1 MKKKEL
7 TTASI
12 RRIDDPGNI
21 TCNISVSDVK
31 AFTENPNIL
40 IIQSITQGC
49 TRLTIYPV
57 DKDDILKISLSGSNI
72 SEQSITDLSNILQNY
87 EMIHTSGLLIKA
99 EELYYECYLNL
110 SESDD
115 KTKDLKSS
123 LDTIRLSYKIKKIEL

>member
-12 RRIDDPGNI
+12 RRIDDSGNI
-21 TCNISVSDVK
+21 SCNISVSDVK

-49 TRLTIYPV
+49 TRLTIYPL
-57 DKDDILKISLSGSNI
+57 DKDDILKISLSGSEVSEDTI
-72 SEQSITDLSNILQNY
+72 SNLSTVLQNY

-110 SESDD
+110 SQSDS
-115 KTKDLKSS
+115 KTEVLKSS
-123 LDTIRLSYKIKKIEL
+123 LDTIRLEVRIEKIEL